1 MMRFLV
7 VGCGGSGG
15 HTLAYLM
22 DQLRSDLAKDGV
34 DRLPAGWQFLFFDV
48 PTAIQKGPEGVGNV
62 EQQRGTYHGLGPRG
76 GSYPALDYV
85 LSERLRH
92 DQGGGVDG
100 LGQFG
105 TWACQR
111 PDEEE
116 TAVDLGAG
124 QFRAIGRT
132 VLLSKAGEVRDLLD
146 ATWKTLEHTETHD
159 EMERVSWS
167 TGSRYDRRAPALV
180 LVVSSMAG
188 GAGASMALDVCR
200 LLSMVPNTN
209 PSKVAVFMVS
219 PGRVRHAAR
228 PGAHRRTGQ
237 RARHARRDRRQPDG
251 CRAAPRHR
259 AAPVARRHATPSAT
273 MSRSPASFPSVG
285 PSAPSARSSA
295 RERRTRSIADS
306 PAAWPA

>member
-22 DQLRSDLAKDGV
+22 DQLRSDLAKDGSTSC
-34 DRLPAGWQFLFFDV
+34 RPAGSSCSSTCRRRSRRV
-48 PTAIQKGPEGVGNV
+48 RRAS
-62 EQQRGTYHGLGPRG
+62 GTSSSSGGRYYGLGPRG

-92 DQGGGVDG
+92 DQGDGVDG
-100 LGQFG
+100 LGQLG

-159 EMERVSWS
+159 EMERVS
-167 TGSRYDRRAPALV
+167 GVHRA
-180 LVVSSMAG
+180 
-188 GAGASMALDVCR
+188 
-200 LLSMVPNTN
+200 
-209 PSKVAVFMVS
+209 
-219 PGRVRHAAR
+219 AA
-228 PGAHRRTGQ
+228 TT
-237 RARHARRDRRQPDG
+237 
-251 CRAAPRHR
+251 AAPRR
-259 AAPVARRHATPSAT
+259 WSSWSARWPAGRARRWRSTSA
-273 MSRSPASFPSVG
+273 AC
-285 PSAPSARSSA
+285 
-295 RERRTRSIADS
+295 
-306 PAAWPA
+306 